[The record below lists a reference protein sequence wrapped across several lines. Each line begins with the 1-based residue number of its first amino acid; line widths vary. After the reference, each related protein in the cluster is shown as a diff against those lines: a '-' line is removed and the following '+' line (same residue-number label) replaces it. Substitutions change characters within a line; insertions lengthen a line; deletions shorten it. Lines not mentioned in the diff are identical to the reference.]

1 MNTLFNIKGKVV
13 VITGGYGVLGSNI
26 AKHFVKEGAKVAILG
41 RDQEKAKTFAKS
53 ISSGSAKGFKADV
66 LDKEVLLKVK
76 ENILKTWGQIDIL
89 INAAGG
95 NMPGATISP
104 GDSIFNISIPDFQK
118 VTDLNLMGTVVPSLV
133 FGKQMAEQGNGSIIN
148 VSSMAVP
155 QALTRVVGYSASKAA
170 MENFTRWM
178 AVDMALEF
186 GDKIRVNAIAPGFFI
201 ADQNRKLLTND
212 DGSLTDRGNTIIQK
226 TPMKRFGDADEL
238 NGAVQLLASEASRFI
253 TGTVISIDGGFGA
266 FSGV

>member
-1 MNTLFNIKGKVV
+1 MNTIFNVKEKVII
-13 VITGGYGVLGSNI
+13 ITGGYGVLGSNI
-26 AKHFVKEGAKVAILG
+26 AKYLVESGAKIAILG
-41 RDQEKAKTFAKS
+41 RDKEKADKFAKS
-53 ISSGSAKGFKADV
+53 LSNTHTLGFKADV
-66 LDKEVLLKVK
+66 LDKEALEKIK
-76 ENILKTWGQIDIL
+76 DEIINKWGQIDVL

-95 NMPGATISP
+95 NMAGATISP
-104 GDSIFNISIPDFQK
+104 GDSLFDISIPDFQK
-118 VTDLNLMGTVVPSLV
+118 VTDLNLMGTVIPSIV
-133 FGKQMAEQGNGSIIN
+133 FGKQMTTQGNGSIIN

-178 AVDMALEF
+178 AVDMALKF

-201 ADQNRKLLTND
+201 ADQNRKLLTNE
-212 DGSLTDRGNTIIQK
+212 DGSLTDRGNTIVQN
-226 TPMKRFGDADEL
+226 TPMKRFGNAEEL
-238 NGAVQLLASEASRFI
+238 NGAIHLLCSEASKFI

>member
-1 MNTLFNIKGKVV
+1 MSTIFNIKNKVI

-26 AKHFVKEGAKVAILG
+26 AKHFVESGAKVAILG
-41 RDQEKAKTFAKS
+41 RDQEKAEKSAKS
-53 ISSGSAKGFKADV
+53 LSESHALGFKADV
-66 LDKEVLLKVK
+66 LDKTSLNKVK
-76 ENILKTWGQIDIL
+76 ESLIATWGQIDVL

-95 NMPGATISP
+95 NMAGATISP
-104 GDSIFNISIPDFQK
+104 GDSLFDMSIPDFQK

-133 FGKQMAEQGNGSIIN
+133 FGEHMSKQGNGSIIN

-178 AVDMALEF
+178 AVDMALKF
-186 GDKIRVNAIAPGFFI
+186 GDKLRVNAIAPGFFI
-201 ADQNRKLLTND
+201 ADQNRKLLTNE
-212 DGSLTDRGNTIIQK
+212 DGSLTDRGNTIIQN
-226 TPMKRFGDADEL
+226 TPMKRFGNAEEL
-238 NGAVQLLASEASRFI
+238 NGAVHLLASEAGKFI

>member
-1 MNTLFNIKGKVV
+1 MSTIFNIKDKVV
-13 VITGGYGVLGSNI
+13 IITGGYGVLGSNI
-26 AKHFVKEGAKVAILG
+26 AKHFIEAGAKVAILG
-41 RDQEKAKTFAKS
+41 RNQEKAETFANS
-53 ISSGSAKGFKADV
+53 ISTTNAKGFKADV
-66 LDKEVLLKVK
+66 LNKDNLIAVK
-76 ENILKTWGQIDIL
+76 ENILSTWGHIDIL

-104 GDSIFNISIPDFQK
+104 GDSLFDMSIPDFQK

-133 FGKQMAEQGNGSIIN
+133 FGKHMSKQGNGSIIN
-148 VSSMAVP
+148 ISSMAVP

-178 AVDMALEF
+178 AVDMALKF

-201 ADQNRKLLTND
+201 ADQNRKLLTNE
-212 DGSLTDRGNTIIQK
+212 DGSLTDRGNTIIEN
-226 TPMKRFGDADEL
+226 TPMKRFGNAEEL
-238 NGAVQLLASEASRFI
+238 NGAVQLLASDAGKFI